1 MAGIPQIPLPY
12 LDWDNPNKQKAFD
25 EWKDFMSSYLTINK
39 IAKAEMWNY
48 ILLSTGPKGRDLLL
62 ASGISEEGKKDP
74 ESVWAVFKNH
84 LIEKPNKWV
93 QRIEL
98 QSYIQKEN
106 GTIEEFVLRLK
117 TKADKC
123 NFSTTVV
130 KEERIIEQI
139 IKGCRYQEEKKKLLG
154 KTDLTM
160 AQAIE
165 ILKNYE
171 ATVKS
176 LSEYKS
182 ASRYDSKPEQS
193 QMDYVKHRSKDSKKQ
208 CTKCGSSHSYSQCPA
223 FRTNCARCKK
233 PNHWAKMCRAGAS
246 AAEGDRNHHNKGNPK
261 KSSAKPS
268 NKWYKKGKYTT
279 YKKWI
284 PQQTMMSSTSTQWIQ
299 Q

>member
-25 EWKDFMSSYLTINK
+25 EWKDFVSSYLTINK
-39 IAKAEMWNY
+39 IAKTEMWNY

-62 ASGISEEGKKDP
+62 ASGISEEGKKYP
-74 ESVWAVFKNH
+74 ENVWTVFKNH
-84 LIEKPNKWV
+84 LIEKPNTWV

-106 GTIEEFVLRLK
+106 ETIEEFVLRLK

-130 KEERIIEQI
+130 KEERITEQI

-154 KTDLTM
+154 TTDLTM

-165 ILKNYE
+165 IVKNYE

-182 ASRYDSKPEQS
+182 ASRYDSKPE
-193 QMDYVKHRSKDSKKQ
+193 
-208 CTKCGSSHSYSQCPA
+208 
-223 FRTNCARCKK
+223 
-233 PNHWAKMCRAGAS
+233 
-246 AAEGDRNHHNKGNPK
+246 
-261 KSSAKPS
+261 
-268 NKWYKKGKYTT
+268 
-279 YKKWI
+279 
-284 PQQTMMSSTSTQWIQ
+284 
-299 Q
+299 